1 MSKEIED
8 KLVKIPVLNVLLRF
22 GKKIKIPGLEGMS
35 LYDVL
40 EMYIIGIVEGALT
53 TRAGGIAYSFF
64 MAIFPFMLFVLT
76 LIPYIH
82 IDGFQEGL
90 MTLISEVLPP
100 KTFDAVDTVL
110 LDILGNKQAGLL
122 SFGFLGSIFLMTNG
136 VNAIFGGFEYSY
148 HVKENRNV
156 FRAYFLSMFVSLLMA
171 LFLVITVAL
180 TGFYQLV
187 LDAFMNKGW
196 IDDETIWLQFGRGG
210 LFLIMIFTIVSIIA
224 LFGTFFKLFYTGRF
238 EKLSLVLY
246 LFMGWLV
253 ILDIKTVFEVIEFNG
268 FLLLVL
274 GGVSYSIGTI
284 FYSLDKKYAHTVW
297 HLFVLAG
304 STLHFFFILFY
315 II

>member
-1 MSKEIED
+1 MEATKEEEYWNAFTHFI
-8 KLVKIPVLNVLLRF
+8 
-22 GKKIKIPGLEGMS
+22 GLIASIVGMFFLFYYNNNLTYLS
-35 LYDVL
+35 TL
-40 EMYIIGIVEGALT
+40 GIV
-53 TRAGGIAYSFF
+53 
-64 MAIFPFMLFVLT
+64 LF
-76 LIPYIH
+76 
-82 IDGFQEGL
+82 GFG
-90 MTLISEVLPP
+90 LISVYLSSTLYHYVSNPILKEKLRI
-100 KTFDAVDTVL
+100 FDHISIYYLIAGSYAPVCLITL
-110 LDILGNKQAGLL
+110 LNMSGLY
-122 SFGFLGSIFLMTNG
+122 IF
-136 VNAIFGGFEYSY
+136 A
-148 HVKENRNV
+148 
-156 FRAYFLSMFVSLLMA
+156 
-171 LFLVITVAL
+171 
-180 TGFYQLV
+180 
-187 LDAFMNKGW
+187 
-196 IDDETIWLQFGRGG
+196 
-210 LFLIMIFTIVSIIA
+210 IVSIIA

>member
-1 MSKEIED
+1 MVATKEEEYWNTVTHFI
-8 KLVKIPVLNVLLRF
+8 
-22 GKKIKIPGLEGMS
+22 GLIGS
-35 LYDVL
+35 IVGVFFLFSYNNNL
-40 EMYIIGIVEGALT
+40 TYLSTLGIV
-53 TRAGGIAYSFF
+53 
-64 MAIFPFMLFVLT
+64 LF
-76 LIPYIH
+76 
-82 IDGFQEGL
+82 GFG
-90 MTLISEVLPP
+90 LISVYLSSTLYHYVSNPILKEKLRILDHISIYYLIAGSYAPVCLI
-100 KTFDAVDTVL
+100 TLLNMSGLYIFAVV
-110 LDILGNKQAGLL
+110 
-122 SFGFLGSIFLMTNG
+122 SF
-136 VNAIFGGFEYSY
+136 
-148 HVKENRNV
+148 
-156 FRAYFLSMFVSLLMA
+156 
-171 LFLVITVAL
+171 
-180 TGFYQLV
+180 
-187 LDAFMNKGW
+187 
-196 IDDETIWLQFGRGG
+196 
-210 LFLIMIFTIVSIIA
+210 IA

>member
-1 MSKEIED
+1 MEATKEEEYWNALSHFI
-8 KLVKIPVLNVLLRF
+8 
-22 GKKIKIPGLEGMS
+22 GLIGS
-35 LYDVL
+35 IVGVFFLFSYNNNL
-40 EMYIIGIVEGALT
+40 TYLSTLGIV
-53 TRAGGIAYSFF
+53 
-64 MAIFPFMLFVLT
+64 LF
-76 LIPYIH
+76 
-82 IDGFQEGL
+82 GFG
-90 MTLISEVLPP
+90 LISVYLSSTLYHYVSNPILKEKLRI
-100 KTFDAVDTVL
+100 FDHISIYYLIAGSYAPVCLITLLNMSGLYIFAVV
-110 LDILGNKQAGLL
+110 
-122 SFGFLGSIFLMTNG
+122 SF
-136 VNAIFGGFEYSY
+136 
-148 HVKENRNV
+148 
-156 FRAYFLSMFVSLLMA
+156 
-171 LFLVITVAL
+171 
-180 TGFYQLV
+180 
-187 LDAFMNKGW
+187 
-196 IDDETIWLQFGRGG
+196 
-210 LFLIMIFTIVSIIA
+210 IA